1 MSRTTTIVLLVVLGA
16 LVLFL
21 VLVQNPRDQ
30 AAAEATPT
38 TSAVPRVVWD
48 TTADQITSLRVTE
61 TATGRSV
68 AVTKDAAGTWT
79 MTAPEAG
86 PADSSRLLS
95 VTSNVASLSVT
106 SVVTTTTDLAQFGVL
121 EPTHTLE
128 VGLAD
133 GRTLKAAVGSQA
145 PVGSGYFVLRE
156 GDTNVMVVAS
166 FGLESL
172 FELLDTPPYPPT
184 ATPAFSLELTP
195 GTPEGSLV
203 PESTATP

>member
-1 MSRTTTIVLLVVLGA
+1 VVAFALLIYTLA
-16 LVLFL
+16 
-21 VLVQNPRDQ
+21 VQLPRDR

-38 TSAVPRVVWD
+38 TSAVPRVVWE

-68 AVTKDAAGTWT
+68 AVAKDAAGTWT

-86 PADSSRLLS
+86 PADSSRLLTVS
-95 VTSNVASLSVT
+95 SNVASLSVT
-106 SVVTTTTDLAQFGVL
+106 SVVTSTTDLAQFGVL

-133 GRTLKAAVGSQA
+133 GRTLKASVGNAA

-156 GDTNVMVVAS
+156 GDANVMVVSS
-166 FGLESL
+166 FGLDSL
-172 FELLDTPPYPPT
+172 FELLDSPPYPPT
-184 ATPAFSLELTP
+184 ATPALTLDLTP
-195 GTPEGSLV
+195 GTPDGSLV
-203 PESTATP
+203 PQSTATP